1 VPSVVLDTPW
11 SGSSFTPPTP
21 VDIAT
26 IELAIIAQLRSSID
40 AIEIMHYPDRP
51 ESYRLTHRI
60 GAALVRYEGA
70 KYGPLSDTAAIVQE
84 RRLAFEITVM
94 MRDLGWNFGGEV
106 GNTSPGAYA
115 MIEAIRTTLT
125 GFRIPGCSK
134 IFPLNEQFVERDK
147 QGAVWIYAI
156 SFGLKTVAV
165 EASSTNNF
173 PLFVKGIAL
182 EEGGLTSTSVGPTLF
197 SFDSDDQISLSSG
210 NITQLRISDPG
221 TGTEY
226 ISGTDYNVDPI
237 SGTIDRDSSG
247 SIPAGAIVNVAYA
260 YSDTISAIATGGEA
274 PTAPTN

>member
-1 VPSVVLDTPW
+1 VPPVVLDTPW

-21 VDIAT
+21 IDIAT
-26 IELAIIAQLRSSID
+26 VELAIIAQLRSSID

-84 RRLAFEITVM
+84 RRLVFEITVM

-115 MIEAIRTTLT
+115 MIEAIRATLT

-134 IFPLNEQFVERDK
+134 MFPLSEKFVERDK

-156 SFGLKTVAV
+156 SFALKTVAV
-165 EASSTNNF
+165 EASSANDF

-182 EEGGLTSTSVGPTLF
+182 EEGGLTSTTVGPTLLT
-197 SFDSDDQISLSSG
+197 FDSDDQIFLSSS
-210 NITQLRISDPG
+210 NITQLRISDPA

-226 ISGTDYNVDPI
+226 IAGTDYSVDPV
-237 SGTIDRDSSG
+237 SGTIDRDSGG
-247 SIPAGAIVNVAYA
+247 SIPAGATVNVAYT
-260 YSDTISAIATGGEA
+260 YSDSINAIATGSEA

>member
-1 VPSVVLDTPW
+1 
-11 SGSSFTPPTP
+11 
-21 VDIAT
+21 
-26 IELAIIAQLRSSID
+26 
-40 AIEIMHYPDRP
+40 MHYPDRP

-70 KYGPLSDTAAIVQE
+70 KYGPLADTSAIVQE

-115 MIEAIRTTLT
+115 MIEAIRATLT

-134 IFPLNEQFVERDK
+134 IFPLNEKFVERDK

-173 PLFVKGIAL
+173 PLLVKGIAL

-210 NITQLRISDPG
+210 
-221 TGTEY
+221 
-226 ISGTDYNVDPI
+226 
-237 SGTIDRDSSG
+237 
-247 SIPAGAIVNVAYA
+247 
-260 YSDTISAIATGGEA
+260 
-274 PTAPTN
+274 

>member
-1 VPSVVLDTPW
+1 MASVVLDTPW

-21 VDIAT
+21 IDIAT

-40 AIEIMHYPDRP
+40 AIEILHYPDRP
-51 ESYRLTHRI
+51 ESYRLMHRI

-70 KYGPLSDTAAIVQE
+70 KYGSLSDTTAIVQE

-115 MIEAIRTTLT
+115 MIEAIRATLT

-134 IFPLNEQFVERDK
+134 MFPLNEKFVERDK

-156 SFGLKTVAV
+156 SFALRTVAV
-165 EASSTNNF
+165 EDSSTNNF

-197 SFDSDDQISLSSG
+197 TFDGGDQIFLSSG
-210 NITQLRISDPG
+210 NITQLRISDPA

-226 ISGTDYNVDPI
+226 IAGTDYGVDSV
-237 SGTIDRDSSG
+237 SGTVDRDSGG
-247 SIPAGAIVNVAYA
+247 SIPAGAIVNVAYT
-260 YSDTISAIATGGEA
+260 YSDTISATAAGGDA